1 VSYRRAFSVAAAAGA
16 ALALSAPA
24 ALAAQPSAAVRIAGT
39 VSPAATLS
47 PRVASVASSSPID
60 FEVNLRLASG
70 AQAFATAVST
80 PGNAL
85 YGRFLTP
92 GQWEHRFSP
101 TSRDVARVVAFLR
114 NAGFRIAGVSADR
127 TAIDVSGSA
136 ARVERAFSTS
146 LSFHKVDGRQVR
158 LADRALAV
166 PASIAGL
173 VLGITGVSQSLAHP
187 DNTVGNA
194 AAGKSVPGNW
204 PQPPGFRVAPP
215 CASYYGQKVDT
226 TFPRYEG
233 YPYPAPWAV
242 CGYTPPQFRSAYS
255 VPGGLDGTGVT
266 VAVVDAYASST
277 LLSDAQKFAS
287 INDPGHPLRESQ
299 FSELVP
305 SSFNQGDLCGASGWF
320 GEQSLDV
327 EAVHGMAPG
336 AHVLYAGARNCG
348 EGDLNSVVRAIVD
361 GHLASVVTNSYGD
374 NGGDILDPPSIKSAV
389 DEVAMM
395 AAGTGVSL
403 LFSSGDNGDEY
414 TTLGV
419 VAADYP
425 PSSPWVTAVGGTT
438 LQVGA
443 SGQRSGEF
451 GWSTARSYLCNETY
465 IAAGGC
471 TDAQRGRWTP
481 INLALDGGSGGGT
494 SVVYPQPAYQAGV
507 VPSALSQVNG
517 SAPMRVEPD
526 ISLEADPATGMLVG
540 ETQTFPNGVYYD
552 QYRIGGTS
560 VASPLFAGLVAD
572 ANQAAGHSLGFLNPQ
587 LYALNGNSQA
597 LYDVL
602 PAGRQDM
609 SRADFANSISDAQ
622 GFLYTTRI
630 IDYEKSEQY
639 CEPSGKCRN
648 RDVALNATPGYDN
661 MTGLGAPG
669 SGFLAALG
677 RR

>member
-1 VSYRRAFSVAAAAGA
+1 
-16 ALALSAPA
+16 
-24 ALAAQPSAAVRIAGT
+24 
-39 VSPAATLS
+39 
-47 PRVASVASSSPID
+47 
-60 FEVNLRLASG
+60 
-70 AQAFATAVST
+70 
-80 PGNAL
+80 
-85 YGRFLTP
+85 
-92 GQWEHRFSP
+92 
-101 TSRDVARVVAFLR
+101 
-114 NAGFRIAGVSADR
+114 
-127 TAIDVSGSA
+127 
-136 ARVERAFSTS
+136 
-146 LSFHKVDGRQVR
+146 
-158 LADRALAV
+158 
-166 PASIAGL
+166 
-173 VLGITGVSQSLAHP
+173 
-187 DNTVGNA
+187 
-194 AAGKSVPGNW
+194 
-204 PQPPGFRVAPP
+204 
-215 CASYYGQKVDT
+215 
-226 TFPRYEG
+226 
-233 YPYPAPWAV
+233 
-242 CGYTPPQFRSAYS
+242 
-255 VPGGLDGTGVT
+255 
-266 VAVVDAYASST
+266 
-277 LLSDAQKFAS
+277 
-287 INDPGHPLRESQ
+287 
-299 FSELVP
+299 
-305 SSFNQGDLCGASGWF
+305 
-320 GEQSLDV
+320 
-327 EAVHGMAPG
+327 M
-336 AHVLYAGARNCG
+336 
-348 EGDLNSVVRAIVD
+348 D

-414 TTLGV
+414 TTLGY

-443 SGQRSGEF
+443 SGQRTGEF

-471 TDAQRGRWTP
+471 TDAQRGSWTP

-517 SAPMRVEPD
+517 SGPMRVEPD
-526 ISLEADPATGMLVG
+526 ISLEADPASGMLVD
-540 ETQTFPNGVYYD
+540 ETQTFPGGVYYD

-572 ANQAAGHSLGFLNPQ
+572 ANQAAGHSLGFLNPK

-639 CEPSGKCRN
+639 CEQSGKCRN

>member
-1 VSYRRAFSVAAAAGA
+1 MRYRRAFSVAVAVATAFA
-16 ALALSAPA
+16 MSAPA
-24 ALAAQPSAAVRIAGT
+24 ALAAKPSASVRIAGT

-47 PRVASVASSSPID
+47 PRVSSVASSSTID
-60 FEVNLRLASG
+60 FEINLRLARG

-80 PGNAL
+80 PGNGL
-85 YGRFLTP
+85 YRKFLTP
-92 GQWEHRFSP
+92 AQWEHRFSP
-101 TSRDVARVVAFLR
+101 SYRDVARVVAFLR
-114 NAGFRIAGVSADR
+114 QAGFKVNGVSADR
-127 TAIDVSGSA
+127 TAVEASGSA

-146 LSFHKVDGRQVR
+146 LSYHKVDGRQVR

-166 PASIAGL
+166 PASIAGA
-173 VLGITGVSQSLAHP
+173 VLGVTGVSQSLAHP
-187 DNTVGNA
+187 DNTVDNPGSA
-194 AAGKSVPGNW
+194 RSVPGTY
-204 PQPPGFRVAPP
+204 PQPPGFRVAQP

-226 TFPRYEG
+226 TFPRFDG
-233 YPYPAPWAV
+233 YPSPAPWAV

-255 VPGGLDGTGVT
+255 IPSGLDGTGVT
-266 VAVVDAYASST
+266 VAVVDAYASPT

-287 INDPGHPLRESQ
+287 INDPGHPLADSQ
-299 FSELVP
+299 FSELLP

-336 AHVLYAGARNCG
+336 AHILYAGGRNCG
-348 EGDLNSVVRAIVD
+348 QGDLNSVVRAIVD
-361 GHLASVVTNSYGD
+361 GHLANVVNNSYGD
-374 NGGDILDPPSIKSAV
+374 NGGDILDPPSVKAAV

-414 TTLGV
+414 TTLGY

-443 SGQRSGEF
+443 GGQRTGEF
-451 GWSTARSYLCNETY
+451 GWSTARSFLCNAAFV
-465 IAAGGC
+465 AAGGC
-471 TDAQRGRWTP
+471 TDAQLGTWTP

-507 VPSALSQVNG
+507 VPESLSKVNG
-517 SAPMRVEPD
+517 STPMRVEPD
-526 ISLEADPATGMLVG
+526 ISLEGDPATGMLVG

-572 ANQAAGHSLGFLNPQ
+572 ANQAAGHPLGFLNPT
-587 LYALNGNSQA
+587 LYGLNGNTQA
-597 LYDVL
+597 IYDVL
-602 PAGRQDM
+602 NAGRQDM

-622 GFLYTTRI
+622 GFLYSTRI
-630 IDYEKSEQY
+630 IDYEKTEQY
-639 CEPSGKCRN
+639 CEQSGKCRN
-648 RDVALNATPGYDN
+648 RDVALRTKPGYDN

-669 SGFLAALG
+669 SGFLAAVSKH
-677 RR
+677 